1 MNNYLLKWTC
11 NNKVAYKTGI
21 SKDHSR
27 LLENR
32 FGKSSKFYHPG
43 YSLFK
48 IEELANVYCSSESYS
63 LARAAAFGME
73 HAFKSV
79 FPKNFQLE
87 EYFNLSDGVLD
98 GMSGITEF
106 FLLPEY
112 LNEDIMIDIFNRAN
126 KSVWQLNNKLKSF
139 HGTVSVEMDPL

>member
-11 NNKVAYKTGI
+11 NDKVAYKTGI
-21 SKDHSR
+21 SKDHTQ

-48 IEELANVYCSSESYS
+48 IEELAHVYCSSESYS

-73 HAFKSV
+73 HAFKAV
-79 FPKNFQLE
+79 FPKYSIVSFSE
-87 EYFNLSDGVLD
+87 TCF
-98 GMSGITEF
+98 I
-106 FLLPEY
+106 FLIELKR
-112 LNEDIMIDIFNRAN
+112 IFSA
-126 KSVWQLNNKLKSF
+126 
-139 HGTVSVEMDPL
+139 